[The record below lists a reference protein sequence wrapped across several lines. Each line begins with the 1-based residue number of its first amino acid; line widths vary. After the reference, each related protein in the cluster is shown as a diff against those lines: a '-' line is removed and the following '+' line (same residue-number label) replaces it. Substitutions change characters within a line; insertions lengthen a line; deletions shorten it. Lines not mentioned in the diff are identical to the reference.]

1 MTELFLMW
9 QVQAKTLY
17 FKQQNSSTDLK
28 LCTPQHL
35 QDQNVYG

>member
-9 QVQAKTLY
+9 QVHEKTLY

-28 LCTPQHL
+28 LCTAYHL